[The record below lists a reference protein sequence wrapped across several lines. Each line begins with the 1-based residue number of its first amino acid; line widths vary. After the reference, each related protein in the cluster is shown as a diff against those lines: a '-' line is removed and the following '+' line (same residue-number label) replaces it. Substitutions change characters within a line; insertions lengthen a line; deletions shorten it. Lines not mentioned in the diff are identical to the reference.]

1 MTMTD
6 TETVTEPPADPVPE
20 AEKKEKKSPKG
31 QQARYAAIQR
41 LLDNHR
47 EEFTRLYEEEAAR
60 LGVRTKAAQLREKR
74 KKLLEQ
80 LQETEK
86 ELAGHE

>member
-6 TETVTEPPADPVPE
+6 IDEAATEPADPAPAV
-20 AEKKEKKSPKG
+20 KEKKSPKG

-47 EEFTRLYEEEAAR
+47 EEFTHLYEEEAAR

-74 KKLLEQ
+74 EKLLAQ

-86 ELAGHE
+86 ELAAHE